1 MKPDWDKLTA
11 EYEGS
16 TSILIADVDCTAG
29 GKELC
34 NSVGVRGYPSIKTG
48 SPDDLQDYK
57 GGRDLNSLKK
67 HAETLGP
74 SCGPANI
81 DLCDDEKKKQ
91 IEEFTALGAEK
102 REAMIKEKDA
112 ESEKLEADFK
122 AFTEGLNKA
131 RKEKQD
137 KAPAGGAWARGPS
150 AEMQAKYREESAKK
164 DEGLEAIKNSGLGLL
179 KSVHKFAA
187 TPSTKSEL

>member
-1 MKPDWDKLTA
+1 MKPDWDKLMA

-16 TSILIADVDCTAG
+16 KTVLVADVDCTTG

-34 NSVGVRGYPSIKTG
+34 SSVGVRGYPTIKTG

-57 GGRDLNSLKK
+57 GGRDPGEPQEARRQPRPVLRPRENL
-67 HAETLGP
+67 E
-74 SCGPANI
+74 
-81 DLCDDEKKKQ
+81 LCDDEKKKQ
-91 IEEFTALGAEK
+91 IAEFTALGAEK

-122 AFTEGLNKA
+122 AFVENLNKA
-131 RKEKQD
+131 YKDR
-137 KAPAGGAWARGPS
+137 
-150 AEMQAKYREESAKK
+150 ESAKK
-164 DEGLEAIKNSGLGLL
+164 DEAVEAIKNSGLGLL

-187 TPSTKSEL
+187 TASTSKSEL

>member
-1 MKPDWDKLTA
+1 MKPDWDKLMK

-16 TSILIADVDCTAG
+16 KTILIADVDCTTG

-57 GGRDLNSLKK
+57 GGRDFNSLKK
-67 HAETLGP
+67 HADTLGP
-74 SCGPANI
+74 SCGPGNI

-122 AFTEGLNKA
+122 AFVEGLNKA
-131 RKEKQD
+131 YK
-137 KAPAGGAWARGPS
+137 
-150 AEMQAKYREESAKK
+150 EESAKK
-164 DEGLEAIKNSGLGLL
+164 DEAVEAIKNSGLGLL

-187 TPSTKSEL
+187 TAATTSKSEL